1 MTKTDTS
8 VWRRVLRDPQL
19 RELPYKIETNEHG
32 QLVMSPHTPFHS
44 RYQSRLLRV
53 LDEHVTRRGEATIE
67 FAVETSKGVK
77 VPDVVWL
84 SDKQWAQIPEDAEA
98 SPVMPKLCV
107 EVRSENNTDA
117 EMNEKRRLYLDDG
130 AQEVWIYDEDGHL
143 RFFDAA
149 GERDQSALAPGCPSV
164 VASAD

>member
-1 MTKTDTS
+1 MATTDIS
-8 VWRRVLRDPQL
+8 MWRRVLRDPQL
-19 RELPYKIETNEHG
+19 RELPYKIETNEYG

-44 RYQSRLLRV
+44 RHQSRLLRA

-84 SDKQWAQIPEDAEA
+84 SDERWAQIPEDAEA
-98 SPVMPKLCV
+98 SPVMPELCV
-107 EVRSENNTDA
+107 EVRSEGNTDA
-117 EMNEKRRLYLDDG
+117 EMREKRRLYLDEG
-130 AQEVWIYDEDGHL
+130 AQEVWICDADGRL
-143 RFFDAA
+143 RFFDLT
-149 GERDQSALAPGCPSV
+149 GEQDQSALAPGCPSV